1 MSSLRERVYSV
12 LIVSAAE
19 KINEALSSLLPEAR
33 YGPVKTVSSVSAAER
48 LFAERNFDF
57 VIINSPLPDD
67 AGIRFAIDTLESKG
81 TVTLLLVR
89 TEVYN
94 DIFEKVAPHGV
105 FTLSKPVNRPMLVM
119 ALDWMASMRERMRR
133 MEKKTLSVEE
143 KMEEIRAVNR
153 AKWLLISELSMD
165 EPAAHRYIEKQAM
178 DRCVTRLEVA
188 NEIIKT
194 YS

>member
-1 MSSLRERVYSV
+1 MSSLRERIYSV

-19 KINEALSSLLPEAR
+19 KINTALDSLLPDVR
-33 YGPVKTVSSVSAAER
+33 YGPVTTVSSVSAAER
-48 LFAERNFDF
+48 LFAERSFDY

-67 AGIRFAIDTLESKG
+67 AGVRFAIDTLDTKG

-89 TEVYN
+89 SEIYN
-94 DIFEKVAPHGV
+94 DIFERVASHGV
-105 FTLSKPVNRPMLVM
+105 FVLSKPVNRPMLVM

-153 AKWLLISELSMD
+153 AKWLLIRELSMD

>member
-1 MSSLRERVYSV
+1 MSSLQERIYSV
-12 LIVSAAE
+12 LIVSATE
-19 KINEALSSLLPEAR
+19 KINTALNSLLPEVR
-33 YGPVKTVSSVSAAER
+33 YAPVRTVSSISAAGR
-48 LFAERNFDF
+48 LFAEQNFDY
-57 VIINSPLPDD
+57 VIVNSPLPDD
-67 AGIRFAIDTLESKG
+67 AGVRFAIDTLASKG

-89 TEVYN
+89 NEIYN
-94 DIFEKVAPHGV
+94 DIFEKAAPHGV
-105 FTLSKPVNRPMLVM
+105 FVLAKPIGRPMLVM

-153 AKWLLISELSMD
+153 AKWLLIRELSMD

>member
-48 LFAERNFDF
+48 LFAERSFDF

-119 ALDWMASMRERMRR
+119 ALDWMSSMRERMRR

-143 KMEEIRAVNR
+143 KMEEIRAVNP
-153 AKWLLISELSMD
+153 ATWLLNSELSMD
-165 EPAAHRYIEKQAM
+165 ETAAHVVLILSTFYG
-178 DRCVTRLEVA
+178 
-188 NEIIKT
+188 T
-194 YS
+194 YSTCANSVLSR